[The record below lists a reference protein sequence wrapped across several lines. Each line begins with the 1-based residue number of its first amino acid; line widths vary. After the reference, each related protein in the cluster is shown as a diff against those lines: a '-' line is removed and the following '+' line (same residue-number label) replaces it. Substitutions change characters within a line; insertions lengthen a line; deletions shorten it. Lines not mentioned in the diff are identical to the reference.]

1 MLWEYGIDA
10 GSENLRLVKR
20 GTPQIVRESTYT
32 AIREGRG
39 TPFAWG
45 DRALMLL
52 GRAPKGISII
62 KSVNRGC
69 VDRPNLFAKWARIIL
84 DEDEAILKKS
94 TILVSLSEGM
104 RKDAVEE
111 MQKRMLDEGISGV
124 ALVNSVIACALG
136 AGEKVMDAEAFC
148 VLDIGAEQI
157 QAAVISGG
165 RIVKSDLLPFG
176 CARADQALME
186 SVRACMGCAI
196 GPQTAREL
204 ITELGKP
211 ELSDNAAVE
220 KNAFDYKTNLPKKRK
235 IPALLVKR
243 SLEDIVDAAAE
254 MCGKLVLF
262 LPEEIAS
269 DISVRGFVITGGGA
283 RLMDFK
289 KAVEEETGL
298 PARVAET
305 PEDCLAKGLQR
316 VLNSQKTYARLITGE
331 MEESRR
337 P

>member
-45 DRALMLL
+45 DRALMML
-52 GRAPKGISII
+52 GRTPKGVSLV
-62 KSVNRGC
+62 KSVNQGV
-69 VDRPNLFAKWARIIL
+69 VDRANLFAKWARIIL

-94 TILVSLSEGM
+94 TVLVSVNETM
-104 RKDAVEE
+104 RKDSVEE

-124 ALVNSVIACALG
+124 AVVSSAILCALG
-136 AGEKVMDAEAFC
+136 AGEKVMEPEAVC
-148 VLDIGAEQI
+148 VLDIGAEQM

-165 RIVKSDLLPFG
+165 KIVKSAHLPFG
-176 CARADQALME
+176 TARSDQSLIENIRMYLGC
-186 SVRACMGCAI
+186 SV
-196 GPQTAREL
+196 GPKTAREL
-204 ITELGKP
+204 ITELGKAD
-211 ELSDNAAVE
+211 LNDNAAVE
-220 KNAFDYKTNLPKKRK
+220 KNVFDYKTYLPGQKK

-243 SLEDIVDAAAE
+243 SLQEIVDAAGE
-254 MCGKLVLF
+254 MCRKLVMF
-262 LPEEIAS
+262 LPEEIAG
-269 DISVRGFVITGGGA
+269 DISLRGFVITGGGA

-289 KAVEEETGL
+289 KTIEEETSL
-298 PARVAET
+298 PVRIAES

-337 P
+337 S

>member
-45 DRALMLL
+45 DHALMML
-52 GRAPKGISII
+52 GRTPKGVSLV
-62 KSVNRGC
+62 KSVNQGV
-69 VDRPNLFAKWARIIL
+69 VDRANLFAKWARIIL

-94 TILVSLSEGM
+94 TVLVSVNETM
-104 RKDAVEE
+104 RKDSVEE

-124 ALVNSVIACALG
+124 AVVSSAILCALG
-136 AGEKVMDAEAFC
+136 AGEKVMEPEAVC
-148 VLDIGAEQI
+148 VLDIGAEQM

-165 RIVKSDLLPFG
+165 RIVKSAHLPFG
-176 CARADQALME
+176 TARADQSLIENIRMYLGC
-186 SVRACMGCAI
+186 SV
-196 GPQTAREL
+196 GPKTAREL
-204 ITELGKP
+204 ITELGKAD
-211 ELSDNAAVE
+211 LNDNAAVE
-220 KNAFDYKTNLPKKRK
+220 KNVFDYKTYLPGKKK

-243 SLEDIVDAAAE
+243 SLQEIVDAAGE
-254 MCGKLVLF
+254 MCRKLVMF
-262 LPEEIAS
+262 LPEEIAG
-269 DISVRGFVITGGGA
+269 DISLRGFVITGGGA

-289 KAVEEETGL
+289 KTIEEETSL
-298 PARVAET
+298 PVRIAES

-337 P
+337 S

>member
-20 GTPQIVRESTYT
+20 GTAQIVRESTYT

-45 DRALMLL
+45 DRALMML
-52 GRAPKGISII
+52 GRAPKGVTLV
-62 KSVNRGC
+62 KSVNRGK
-69 VDRPNLFAKWARIIL
+69 VDRAHLFARWARIIL

-94 TILVSLSEGM
+94 TILVSVSDKMSSEEIE
-104 RKDAVEE
+104 D

-124 ALVNSVIACALG
+124 AVVSSLIASALG
-136 AGEKVMDAEAFC
+136 AGEKVMDAEATC
-148 VLDIGAEQI
+148 VLDVGAEQM

-165 RIVKSDLLPFG
+165 RIVKSDSLPFG
-176 CARADQALME
+176 TSRADETLIEA
-186 SVRACMGCAI
+186 VRAYMGFGI
-196 GPQTAREL
+196 GPRTAREL
-204 ITELGKP
+204 VIELGKSD
-211 ELSDNAAVE
+211 LSDNAASE
-220 KNAFDYKTNLPKKRK
+220 KNVFDYKDNLPRKKK

-243 SLEDIVDAAAE
+243 SLDDIVDAAAE
-254 MCGKLVLF
+254 MCAKLIMF
-262 LPEEIAS
+262 LPEEIAG
-269 DISVRGFVITGGGA
+269 DISSRGFVITGGGA

-298 PARVAET
+298 PVRVAEAS
-305 PEDCLAKGLQR
+305 EDCLAKGLQR
-316 VLNSQKTYARLITGE
+316 ILNSPKTYQSLIKGE

>member
-20 GTPQIVRESTYT
+20 GTPQIVRESAYT
-32 AIREGRG
+32 AIRVGRG

-45 DRALMLL
+45 DRALSML
-52 GRAPKGISII
+52 GRAPEGVSII

-69 VDRPNLFAKWARIIL
+69 VDRASLFAKWARIIL

-94 TILVSLSEGM
+94 TILVAVNEVM
-104 RKDAVEE
+104 RKEEVEE

-124 ALVNSVIACALG
+124 GIVNSAIASALG
-136 AGEKVMDAEAFC
+136 AGEKVMEAEAVC
-148 VLDIGAEQI
+148 VLDVGAEKM

-165 RIVKSDLLPFG
+165 RIVRSETVSFG
-176 CARADQALME
+176 TSRADQTLVE
-186 SVRACMGCAI
+186 LVRIYMGCAI
-196 GPQTAREL
+196 GPRTAREL
-204 ITELGKP
+204 ITELGKA

-220 KNAFDYKTNLPKKRK
+220 KNVFDYKDNLPRKKK
-235 IPALLVKR
+235 IPALVVKR
-243 SLEDIVDAAAE
+243 SLEEIVDAAAE
-254 MCGKLVLF
+254 MCSKLIMF
-262 LPEEIAS
+262 LPEEIAA
-269 DISVRGFVITGGGA
+269 DIAVRGFVLTGGGA

-289 KAVEEETGL
+289 KAIEDETGL
-298 PARVAET
+298 PVRLAESS
-305 PEDCLAKGLQR
+305 EDCLAKGLQR
-316 VLNSQKTYARLITGE
+316 ILNSQKTYARLITGE

>member
-45 DRALMLL
+45 DRALMML
-52 GRAPKGISII
+52 GRAPKGVSIV
-62 KSVNRGC
+62 KSVNHGC
-69 VDRPNLFAKWARIIL
+69 VDRANLFAKWARIIL

-94 TILVSLSEGM
+94 TILVGVNETM

-124 ALVNSVIACALG
+124 AVVSSAILSALG
-136 AGEKVMDAEAFC
+136 AGEKALEPEAVC
-148 VLDIGAEQI
+148 LLDVGAEQM

-165 RIVKSDLLPFG
+165 RIVKSEHLPFG
-176 CARADQALME
+176 AARADQTLIEA
-186 SVRACMGCAI
+186 VRIYLGCAI
-196 GPQTAREL
+196 GPHTAREL
-204 ITELGKP
+204 IKELGKT
-211 ELSDNAAVE
+211 ELNDNAAVE
-220 KNAFDYKTNLPKKRK
+220 VNAFDYKTNLPKKRK

-243 SLEDIVDAAAE
+243 CLSEIVDAAAE
-254 MCGKLVLF
+254 MCEKLVTF
-262 LPEEIAS
+262 LPEEIAGDVS
-269 DISVRGFVITGGGA
+269 KHGFVITGGGA
-283 RLMDFK
+283 RLMDFAS
-289 KAVEEETGL
+289 AVEEQTGL
-298 PARVAET
+298 SVRLAEA

>member
-45 DRALMLL
+45 DRALMML
-52 GRAPKGISII
+52 GRAPKGVSIV
-62 KSVNRGC
+62 KSVNQGV
-69 VDRPNLFAKWARIIL
+69 VDRANLFAKWARIIL
-84 DEDEAILKKS
+84 DEDEAIIKKS
-94 TILVSLSEGM
+94 TILVSVGGAM
-104 RKDAVEE
+104 RKDAAEE

-124 ALVNSVIACALG
+124 GLVSSILCSALG
-136 AGEKVMDAEAFC
+136 AGEKVMDAEAVC
-148 VLDIGAEQI
+148 VLDVGAEQM

-165 RIVKSDLLPFG
+165 RIVKEEHLPFG
-176 CARADQALME
+176 TARADQSLIEA
-186 SVRACMGCAI
+186 VRIYMGCAI

-204 ITELGKP
+204 IKELGKP
-211 ELSDNAAVE
+211 GLSDNAAVE
-220 KNAFDYKTNLPKKRK
+220 VNAFDYKTNLPRKKK

-243 SLEDIVDAAAE
+243 SLEEIVEAAAE
-254 MCGKLVLF
+254 MCGKLIMF
-262 LPEEIAS
+262 LPEEIAGDVTS
-269 DISVRGFVITGGGA
+269 RGFVITGGGA

-298 PARVAET
+298 SVRLAET

>member
-45 DRALMLL
+45 DRALMML
-52 GRAPKGISII
+52 GRVPKGVSIV
-62 KSVNRGC
+62 KSVNQGV
-69 VDRPNLFAKWARIIL
+69 VDRANLFAKWARIIL

-94 TILVSLSEGM
+94 TILVSVNGAM
-104 RKDAVEE
+104 HKDAVEE
-111 MQKRMLDEGISGV
+111 MEKRLLDEGISGV
-124 ALVNSVIACALG
+124 GIVSSALCCALG
-136 AGEKVMDAEAFC
+136 AGEKVMDAEAIC
-148 VLDIGAEQI
+148 ILDVGAEHM

-165 RIVKSDLLPFG
+165 RIVKTDYLPFG
-176 CARADQALME
+176 TARADQALIE
-186 SVRACMGCAI
+186 AVRIYLGCAI

-204 ITELGKP
+204 VAKLGKAD
-211 ELSDNAAVE
+211 LSDNAAVE
-220 KNAFDYKTNLPKKRK
+220 VNAFDYKTNLPKKKK
-235 IPALLVKR
+235 IPALLVKNC
-243 SLEDIVDAAAE
+243 LNEIVDAAAE
-254 MCGKLVLF
+254 MCEKLIMF

-269 DISVRGFVITGGGA
+269 DISSRGFVITGGGA

-289 KAVEEETGL
+289 SRIEEATEL
-298 PARVAET
+298 PVRMAEA

-316 VLNSQKTYARLITGE
+316 VLNSQKTYARLIMGE
-331 MEESRR
+331 MEESRHL
-337 P
+337 